1 MEGFQMVKEIIQML
15 VNDPGALL
23 RLNRGELQLAG
34 ISDVEHRAIMDV
46 VNKREE
52 NYMALDVWK

>member
-1 MEGFQMVKEIIQML
+1 MVKEIIQML

-23 RLNRGELQLAG
+23 RLNSGELQLAG

-52 NYMALDVWK
+52 NYRSVIFWE